1 MKPITRILARY
12 VHAST
17 FDALPAAV
25 RHEGARAFVNWLG
38 CAAAGSREEDVEIM
52 VKLLAEYNGAKTA
65 TIVGRGER
73 LDALNATFINSMSS
87 AALAFNDP
95 HNTTVA
101 HPTSPVAAALLALA
115 ESQPL
120 TGKELLHALI
130 LGIEVQCR
138 AGNLLCVP
146 PAVCAV
152 GLSMQ
157 GLVGCIGAAAA
168 AAKVMGLDESGIT
181 TAIGLAANQA
191 GGLREAQ
198 SSMGSHFT
206 PGSAARNGL
215 LAALLAKRGFNCTES
230 MLEGAKGFAA
240 SFASNPNSDAAI
252 DKLGEVYEISTLA
265 YKPYPSGVVIHSIID
280 ACLEIVKRGVLEAG
294 IIERIEL
301 TINPLAVKLCDI
313 VDPRDRGQAL
323 VSLQHWA
330 AVTLLQGAAGV
341 EQVTDTCVRDPV
353 VSEVRRAVVY
363 TATATMPMEAA
374 DVSVVFKDGKR
385 LQANVK
391 HCRGSANRPLTDE
404 DITEKTRGLLRSIYP
419 AAKADQLLDQ
429 CWRMEGCARVDEF
442 CKKLATD

>member
-87 AALAFNDP
+87 AALAFNDT

-168 AAKVMGLDESGIT
+168 AAKVMGLDERRLQLHRLP
-181 TAIGLAANQA
+181 ARR
-191 GGLREAQ
+191 RERFCCILCEQ
-198 SSMGSHFT
+198 S
-206 PGSAARNGL
+206 
-215 LAALLAKRGFNCTES
+215 
-230 MLEGAKGFAA
+230 
-240 SFASNPNSDAAI
+240 
-252 DKLGEVYEISTLA
+252 
-265 YKPYPSGVVIHSIID
+265 
-280 ACLEIVKRGVLEAG
+280 
-294 IIERIEL
+294 
-301 TINPLAVKLCDI
+301 
-313 VDPRDRGQAL
+313 Q
-323 VSLQHWA
+323 
-330 AVTLLQGAAGV
+330 
-341 EQVTDTCVRDPV
+341 
-353 VSEVRRAVVY
+353 VRRSHRQ
-363 TATATMPMEAA
+363 T
-374 DVSVVFKDGKR
+374 G
-385 LQANVK
+385 
-391 HCRGSANRPLTDE
+391 
-404 DITEKTRGLLRSIYP
+404 
-419 AAKADQLLDQ
+419 
-429 CWRMEGCARVDEF
+429 
-442 CKKLATD
+442 